1 MDVVQTI
8 NSLLGP
14 VSKLFAWLQN
24 RANPVRQQAA
34 RILQAFEAD
43 QAAETRQRLF

>member
-14 VSKLFAWLQN
+14 ASKLLAWLKN
-24 RANPVRQQAA
+24 RANPVR
-34 RILQAFEAD
+34 
-43 QAAETRQRLF
+43 